1 MSTTSE
7 ASASGPGA
15 SSPPWALSVPSE
27 LSKRPT
33 GVGGDLAPTGRE
45 THPVGSGVP
54 LRPWPDP
61 TCVANGL
68 AGSGAGLTTLLLTA
82 PVAFPLVAG
91 RPVQA
96 GLSLC
101 TVLSGGLLL
110 VAAGLV

>member
-1 MSTTSE
+1 M
-7 ASASGPGA
+7 
-15 SSPPWALSVPSE
+15 
-27 LSKRPT
+27 
-33 GVGGDLAPTGRE
+33 
-45 THPVGSGVP
+45 
-54 LRPWPDP
+54 
-61 TCVANGL
+61 
-68 AGSGAGLTTLLLTA
+68 TTLLLTA